1 MRILNSFGR
10 YWIGA
15 MLTMLFFAVAA
26 SWAELALDH
35 VSICQY
41 RYTIPTDQWQ
51 WAEAWGE
58 IRQYFPRY
66 YRPAGSP
73 VIAQLGP
80 CDRDTIRFEDGTTAI
95 AQIRARENRFYL
107 GLVQGQTPL
116 REYYAKFF
124 NTLYNITF
132 GV

>member
-1 MRILNSFGR
+1 MRILNCLGSWPLSVVLAILAFSS
-10 YWIGA
+10 A
-15 MLTMLFFAVAA
+15 AV
-26 SWAELALDH
+26 WAELALEH
-35 VSICQY
+35 ASIRQD
-41 RYTIPTDQWQ
+41 RYNIPTEQWQ